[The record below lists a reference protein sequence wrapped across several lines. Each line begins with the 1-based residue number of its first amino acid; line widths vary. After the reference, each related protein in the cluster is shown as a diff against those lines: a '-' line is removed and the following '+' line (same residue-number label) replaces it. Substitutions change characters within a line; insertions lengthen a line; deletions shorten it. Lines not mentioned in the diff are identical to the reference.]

1 MIPSNAYKFMK
12 CAGFL
17 ITLCAGWLSSV
28 SAQELPQSVL
38 FIGNSFTLGSG
49 NGAVVGAGGVGGLFK
64 QMVEARNMSPIE
76 VKRAAELKVDWSFH
90 LAEDSVAR
98 EMIASQVWD
107 AVVMQEVSTAPGE
120 YGDKPVENFFTDGRS
135 LAELIRKSS
144 PESRLVIFQPWAREA
159 KHSIYRGSSK
169 FSGGPAGM
177 QEVIDG
183 NINKLAAEIKAEV
196 APVGDAF
203 LKCGELYP
211 DLTIYLEDSHHANTE
226 GCYLAAAVFF
236 AKLLKADPRGLP
248 PLLNVSEEN
257 AKKLQ
262 EVAWDVVS
270 SSQGVASISSGS
282 AKK

>member
-1 MIPSNAYKFMK
+1 MK
-12 CAGFL
+12 RISIL
-17 ITLCAGWLSSV
+17 IALCAGWMSSAV
-28 SAQELPQSVL
+28 AQEPPQSVL

-64 QMVEARNMSPIE
+64 QMAEARDMTSIV

-90 LAEDSVAR
+90 LAEGSITRD
-98 EMIASQVWD
+98 MISSQVWD
-107 AVVMQEVSTAPGE
+107 AVIMQEVSTAPAE
-120 YGDKPVENFFTDGRS
+120 YGEKPVENFFTDGKS

-144 PESRLVIFQPWAREA
+144 PEGRLVIFQPWAREA
-159 KHSIYRGSSK
+159 KHSIYRGSAK

-183 NINKLAAEIKAEV
+183 NIEKLAAEIKAEV

-203 LKCGELYP
+203 LKCSELYP
-211 DLTIYLEDSHHANTE
+211 DLNIYLEDAHHANTE

-248 PLLNVSEEN
+248 PLLSVSEED

-262 EVAWDVVS
+262 EVAWTVVS
-270 SSQGVASISSGS
+270 SSQGAAPSAAPVAS
-282 AKK
+282 KK

>member
-1 MIPSNAYKFMK
+1 MK
-12 CAGFL
+12 CTSIL
-17 ITLCAGWLSSV
+17 IALCAGWISSV
-28 SAQELPQSVL
+28 GAQELPQSVL

-49 NGAVVGAGGVGGLFK
+49 NGAVVGAGGIGGLFK
-64 QMVEARNMSPIE
+64 QMAEARDMSAIE

-90 LAEDSVAR
+90 LAEGSTAR
-98 EMIASQVWD
+98 EMISSQVWD
-107 AVVMQEVSTAPGE
+107 AVVIQEVSTAPGE
-120 YGDKPVENFFTDGRS
+120 YGEKPVENFFADGKS
-135 LAELIRKSS
+135 LADLIRKSS
-144 PESRLVIFQPWAREA
+144 PDSTLVIFQPWAREA
-159 KHSIYRGSSK
+159 KHSIYRGSTK

-183 NINKLAAEIKAEV
+183 NIAKLAAEIKAEV

-211 DLTIYLEDSHHANTE
+211 DLTIYIEDAHHANTE

-248 PLLNVSEEN
+248 PLLTVSEEN

-262 EVAWDVVS
+262 EVAWAVVS
-270 SSQGVASISSGS
+270 SSQGVASSAAGT